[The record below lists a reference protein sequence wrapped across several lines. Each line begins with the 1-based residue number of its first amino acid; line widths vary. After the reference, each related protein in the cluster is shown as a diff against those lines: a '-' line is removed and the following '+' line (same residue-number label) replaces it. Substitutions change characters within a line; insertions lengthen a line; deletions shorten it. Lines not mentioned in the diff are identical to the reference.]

1 MTMARVPTGE
11 GAWAE
16 GWEPECT
23 EAPAKPSLR
32 LLGPADRAACHRL
45 DRLALGGLWSEA
57 QWATELAEAN
67 RPCLGLWRGE
77 ELRAVACGWL
87 ILEELHITVV
97 AVDPGHRR
105 CGLGRQ
111 VLQELLAEAAR
122 RGAERATLEV
132 GAGNAAARAL
142 YAALGFREAG
152 IRRGYYRNGEDAL
165 IEWLTLSAPGS
176 PTP

>member
-1 MTMARVPTGE
+1 MR
-11 GAWAE
+11 
-16 GWEPECT
+16 
-23 EAPAKPSLR
+23 R
-32 LLGPADRAACHRL
+32 LGPADVAACHRL
-45 DRLALGGLWSEA
+45 DQASLGGLWSEA
-57 QWATELAEAN
+57 QWATELAEPN

-77 ELRAVACGWL
+77 ELRALACGWL
-87 ILEELHITVV
+87 ILEELHISVV
-97 AVDPGHRR
+97 AVDPRHRR

-111 VLQELLAEAAR
+111 VLQNLLAEAAR

-132 GAGNAAARAL
+132 GSGNTAARAL

-165 IEWLTLSAPGS
+165 IEWLNLSAPAG